1 MDKSGGY
8 TAFPFVA
15 DFYDDTV
22 PYKERQDV
30 QFFVE
35 ASKASGGKTLELGSG
50 TGRVLIPTARAGCEI
65 VGMDLSPVMLEKCRD
80 LLSLEPPE
88 VQQRVRL
95 LDGDMRDFDLGEKFS
110 LVTMPFRPF
119 QHLETVE
126 DQISC
131 VKAVHRHLEP
141 GGKLILDLFNPS
153 LKFLVNDEAL
163 KESGDEP
170 EFTMADGRRVLRR
183 MRVAKRDLF
192 DQISDVEIIYYVT
205 HPSGK
210 KERLVHEF
218 KMRYLYRWEAEHLL
232 VRCSFEVEHLYAG
245 YDRSEFG
252 SKDPGELIFVARKV

>member
-22 PYKERQDV
+22 PYKERDDIA
-30 QFFVE
+30 FFVE
-35 ASKASGGKTLELGSG
+35 ASRQSDGRTLELGCG

-65 VGMDLSPVMLEKCRD
+65 VGVDLATVMLDMCRAK
-80 LLSLEPPE
+80 LAKEPAE

-95 LDGDMRDFDLGEKFS
+95 ETGDMREFDFGERFS

-119 QHLETVE
+119 QHLETAQ

-131 VKAVHRHLEP
+131 LRAVHRHLEP
-141 GGKLILDLFNPS
+141 GGRLILDLFNPS
-153 LKFLVNDEAL
+153 LKVIVSDMSEGEF
-163 KESGDEP
+163 GDEP

-183 MRVAKRDLF
+183 FRVPHKDHHN
-192 DQISDVEIIYYVT
+192 QINECEIIYHVT
-205 HPSGK
+205 YPDGR

-232 VRCSFEVEHLYAG
+232 VRCGFEVEHLYAG
-245 YDRSEFG
+245 YDKSEFG
-252 SKDPGELIFVARKV
+252 SKEVGELIFVARKV